1 MFTTAVLARI
11 HLSEYAI
18 DTFTRF
24 LPESVQTM
32 IHGYIEYLAAQ
43 PRISPLILGTALT
56 IYFLSRA
63 VRSLMRTVNG
73 IYGVHGRTGALYQ
86 LVMSLVFTGGFLL
99 SIIGTL
105 ALVVFGRTAFR
116 VLRQW
121 FPIPAVVTNAFESAS
136 MPLAVSIVFL
146 FVLLVNRLVPFG
158 RTAFRVL
165 RQWFPIPAV
174 VTNAFES
181 ASMPLAVSIV
191 FLFVLLVNRLVPNL
205 RLTFRQVLPGALLS
219 FGSWVLISLG
229 FSFYVDKIARYS
241 LLYGSLGTI
250 IVLMLWLYLTSIT
263 LLLGPVLNHILLLRS
278 GILKPRR
285 QNERDMLL

>member
-1 MFTTAVLARI
+1 MAKKPNAAWVVRQLIGRYFSEGVPQAAAELSYFLLFSFCPILMFTTAVLARI

-24 LPESVQTM
+24 LPESVQGM

-43 PRISPLILGTALT
+43 PRISPLILGTVLT
-56 IYFLSRA
+56 VYFLSRA

-121 FPIPAVVTNAFESAS
+121 FPIPEMVT
-136 MPLAVSIVFL
+136 
-146 FVLLVNRLVPFG
+146 R
-158 RTAFRVL
+158 
-165 RQWFPIPAV
+165 
-174 VTNAFES
+174 AFES

-205 RLTFRQVLPGALLS
+205 RLTFRQVLPGALFS

-285 QNERDMLL
+285 QNESDMLL